1 MALAG
6 TEEKIM
12 KSDEGKKRVSI
23 VRYERPLDSVRKV
36 VELCG
41 GLDHLPRGAHVFIK
55 PNIVFWTK
63 AVPFP
68 KWGVITTS
76 RVVEDMVILLKEH
89 GVGKIIIGEGMVTF
103 DPKDTETPAHAFESL
118 GYSALK
124 KRYGVEYVNVHERP
138 FEKRDLG
145 DGISLNFNTDFLHS
159 DFLVDLPVLKTH
171 AQTVVSL
178 GIKNIKGT
186 IDINSRKKCHSADP
200 EHDLNFMISR
210 YLKVIPP
217 SLSVLDGI
225 YTTERGPGFDGK
237 VRRSNVLVASPDM
250 LSADLVGAK
259 ILGYDAGEV
268 PYLVHAT
275 RLQDRPLDLSDVE
288 LSGERIEDVASRHQ
302 YEFPYTEDGSL
313 PLPMKRMGIE
323 GLSYRKYDLTMCT
336 YCSLVNGPVL
346 VGIAQAWKGEGWDD
360 VEVLTGKTMKPTPG
374 KKKTILLGKCMYQ
387 ANKDNPYIQEMIAVK
402 GCPPSPKKIVEA
414 FQKAGIPL
422 SPGLFEQMDMLPGFF
437 MRKYEGRP
445 EFDES
450 FFKVEEG

>member
-1 MALAG
+1 ME
-6 TEEKIM
+6 T
-12 KSDEGKKRVSI
+12 DEVKKRVSI
-23 VRYERPLDSVRKV
+23 VRYERPLDSVKKAV
-36 VELCG
+36 DLCR
-41 GLDHLPRGAHVFIK
+41 GLDHLPRSARVFIK

-63 AVPFP
+63 SVPFP

-76 RVVEDMVILLKEH
+76 RVVEDVVILLKEH
-89 GVGKIIIGEGMVTF
+89 GIENITIGEGMVTF
-103 DPKDTETPAHAFESL
+103 DPKDTETPHHAFESL
-118 GYSALK
+118 GYPVLK

-138 FEKRDLG
+138 FEKQDLG
-145 DGISLNFNTDFLHS
+145 DGISLHFNTDFLHS

-186 IDINSRKKCHSADP
+186 IDINSRKKCHSPDP
-200 EHDLNFMISR
+200 VKDLNFMISR

-217 SLSVLDGI
+217 CLTILDGI

-250 LSADLVGAK
+250 LSADLVGAR
-259 ILGYDAGEV
+259 ILGYDTGDV
-268 PYLVHAT
+268 PYLVHAA
-275 RLQDRPLDLSDVE
+275 RLQGRPLDLSDVE
-288 LSGERIEDVASRHQ
+288 IAGERIADVASRHQ

-323 GLSYRKYDLTMCT
+323 GLSYWKYDLTMCT

-346 VGIAQAWKGEGWDD
+346 VGIAQAWGGKAWDD
-360 VEVLTGKTMKPTPG
+360 VEVLTGKIMKPTPG

-387 ANKDNPYIQEMIAVK
+387 ANKDNPDIQEMIAVK

-414 FQKAGIPL
+414 FQKAGISL
-422 SPGLFEQMDMLPGFF
+422 SSTLLEQIDMLPGFF
-437 MRKYEGRP
+437 MRKYEGKP

-450 FFKVEEG
+450 FFKIQKGDVVD